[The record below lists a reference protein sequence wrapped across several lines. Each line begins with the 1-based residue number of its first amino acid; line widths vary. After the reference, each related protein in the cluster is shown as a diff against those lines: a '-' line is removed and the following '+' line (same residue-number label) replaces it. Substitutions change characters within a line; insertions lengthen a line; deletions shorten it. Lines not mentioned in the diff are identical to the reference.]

1 MAPGDAQGFGVDAA
15 ELARMTIPA
24 CITVG
29 EGDKVTPPEDTAEA
43 CMDAAGVDRA
53 ALHRYVGDAA
63 RRFLDAH
70 FGG

>member
-1 MAPGDAQGFGVDAA
+1 
-15 ELARMTIPA
+15 MTIPA